1 MRNSLVTGALLGLW
15 FASSAPARAVTGYDQ
30 DLGQTTA
37 CMLKV
42 LKTVPGVSDAHLGI
56 SVDGG
61 SEYPFLE
68 YRATEQTH
76 WLEPTRFTLQ
86 KGNSGQIWFQAM
98 LPGIGRLDTHVT
110 DDVVKK
116 WREQCGVVAV
126 VLLA

>member
-1 MRNSLVTGALLGLW
+1 MPNSLVTGALLGLW
-15 FASSAPARAVTGYDQ
+15 FASSAPARAETDNDHDV
-30 DLGQTTA
+30 GQTTA

-42 LKTVPGVSDAHLGI
+42 LMSVPGVSDAHLAI

-68 YRATEQTH
+68 YRATEQTQ